1 YLNREDETAKRFV
14 ADPFVPGERM
24 YRTGDLVKWVN
35 GGIEYIGRIDQQVKV
50 RGYRIELSEIEVQ
63 LAQLSE
69 VQDAAVIAV
78 KDKGGNTAIAAYV
91 TPESADIEA
100 LKSALKETLP
110 DYMIPAFW
118 VTLSEL
124 PVTANGKVDRKA
136 LPEPDIEA
144 G

>member
-1 YLNREDETAKRFV
+1 W
-14 ADPFVPGERM
+14 
-24 YRTGDLVKWVN
+24 TG

-69 VQDAAVIAV
+69 VQDAAVTAV

-91 TPESADIEA
+91 TPETADIEA
-100 LKSALKETLP
+100 LKSTLKETLP
-110 DYMIPAFW
+110 DYMIPVFW
-118 VTLSEL
+118 VTLNEL

-136 LPEPDIEA
+136 LPEPDI
-144 G
+144 

>member
-1 YLNREDETAKRFV
+1 MT
-14 ADPFVPGERM
+14 
-24 YRTGDLVKWVN
+24 
-35 GGIEYIGRIDQQVKV
+35 
-50 RGYRIELSEIEVQ
+50 
-63 LAQLSE
+63 
-69 VQDAAVIAV
+69 AV

-91 TPESADIEA
+91 TPETADIEA

-144 G
+144 GSGEYKGHLPQDFKSCVSANSTTPAWMV

>member
-1 YLNREDETAKRFV
+1 
-14 ADPFVPGERM
+14 
-24 YRTGDLVKWVN
+24 
-35 GGIEYIGRIDQQVKV
+35 
-50 RGYRIELSEIEVQ
+50 
-63 LAQLSE
+63 
-69 VQDAAVIAV
+69 VQDAAVTAV

-91 TPESADIEA
+91 TPETADIEA

-118 VTLSEL
+118 VTLNEL
-124 PVTANGKVDRKA
+124 PVTANGKVDRKS